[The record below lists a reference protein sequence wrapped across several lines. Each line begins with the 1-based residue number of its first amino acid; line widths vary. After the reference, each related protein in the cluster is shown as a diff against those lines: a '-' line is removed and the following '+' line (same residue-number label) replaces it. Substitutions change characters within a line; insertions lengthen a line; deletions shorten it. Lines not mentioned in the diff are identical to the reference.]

1 MWKRLFI
8 MKSDKRDMKK
18 QIFFLFFALVACT
31 LSAKPIDKETAKQKA
46 LSFLSKENSRKMR
59 KASSK
64 DLSLSSVENSFERS
78 FYVFNV
84 GQDDGF
90 VLVSANDQ
98 TESILGYV
106 DEGSFDEGSIPE
118 NMKAWLQFY
127 QEEINRLGDVK
138 EAQTQSLDN
147 KEAIAPLIATRWDQ
161 STPYN
166 YECHLGIIDSY
177 ALTGCVATTMA
188 QVMNYYQWPKT
199 TSEEIPAYTIN
210 YSGYGSKEWEA
221 QPIYSFDWDNMKN
234 TYTGSESTTDVSAI
248 AVSKLMRYCGQS
260 VKMSY
265 SNISSS
271 ASTYFI
277 PGALKDFFGYDADL
291 TLVSRSSYTIQ
302 GWADLIY
309 NELMNKRP
317 VIYTGQSASEGHG
330 FICDGYDGNGLF
342 HINWGWSGMSNGY
355 FRINVLDPQMQGS
368 GGVEYH
374 SGYKA
379 SQVFA
384 RGIYPNA
391 PAQAPNVMVLSFSSK
406 GKKVQ
411 YEQGEYMITDM
422 AINVANVSHPNISA
436 EIGVTIESQS
446 TKDTKPLFTDSMS
459 LGADMIREKLTL
471 KLGALPDGEYTCY
484 PSFRLSA
491 DGEWTPCI
499 GYENNCIK
507 VTIANGIATMSNVMP
522 YKLVTVSSDNKDVYA
537 VGKEIKFTANLKVVE
552 GEMHDVLYCIAE
564 PFDEMGNLDSD
575 NYSRMDLSTNFYASA
590 GETFAAKISSGGL
603 SEGSYLISV
612 IAPSMNSS
620 HRICIIEVRDG
631 VTAIRDIDA
640 AAAAPSAAPAYN
652 LQGQQVDSSYKGII
666 IRNGKKILR

>member
-1 MWKRLFI
+1 MN
-8 MKSDKRDMKK
+8 K

-59 KASSK
+59 KAPSK
-64 DLSLSSVENSFERS
+64 ELKLSTVETTYERS

-90 VLVSANDQ
+90 VFVSANDQ

-221 QPIYSFDWDNMKN
+221 QPVYSFDWDNMKN

-277 PGALKDFFGYDADL
+277 PGALKDFFCYDADL

-309 NELMNKRP
+309 NELMNRRP
-317 VIYTGQSASEGHG
+317 VIYTGQSASGGHG

-342 HINWGWSGMSNGY
+342 HINWGWSG
-355 FRINVLDPQMQGS
+355 
-368 GGVEYH
+368 
-374 SGYKA
+374 
-379 SQVFA
+379 
-384 RGIYPNA
+384 
-391 PAQAPNVMVLSFSSK
+391 
-406 GKKVQ
+406 Q
-411 YEQGEYMITDM
+411 Y
-422 AINVANVSHPNISA
+422 
-436 EIGVTIESQS
+436 
-446 TKDTKPLFTDSMS
+446 
-459 LGADMIREKLTL
+459 
-471 KLGALPDGEYTCY
+471 DGF
-484 PSFRLSA
+484 FRLSVLNYKDA
-491 DGEWTPCI
+491 NANPSGEGYSMSQEAIIGIMPENNETDTYASGDNMGGTVSMEATIAGEEEVAVGSNNNYIVQVTNTGDEYNGVLYVFVDGEKRSTI
-499 GYENNCIK
+499 G
-507 VTIANGIATMSNVMP
+507 VAIAAG
-522 YKLVTVSSDNKDVYA
+522 
-537 VGKEIKFTANLKVVE
+537 GKETLDFSAAFSSEGEHTITVCTDSNGNNVIAQKTVTARIAGEVVNGLIADIKIDGLKEENGEYVCYNNQISITYTFTNVTDEDYTGKLQMLYTARNQTRGQVWTGTLKAKQSFSHVINLQVDYGMTVTFQSNSLVPNTSEEYKISKQIVVKFVKATGVDEVKSDMRKSDDYYNLKGMRVKN
-552 GEMHDVLYCIAE
+552 
-564 PFDEMGNLDSD
+564 PT
-575 NYSRMDLSTNFYASA
+575 R
-590 GETFAAKISSGGL
+590 
-603 SEGSYLISV
+603 
-612 IAPSMNSS
+612 P
-620 HRICIIEVRDG
+620 
-631 VTAIRDIDA
+631 
-640 AAAAPSAAPAYN
+640 
-652 LQGQQVDSSYKGII
+652 GIYI
-666 IRNGKKILR
+666 HNGKKILVK

>member
-1 MWKRLFI
+1 
-8 MKSDKRDMKK
+8 MKK

-46 LSFLSKENSRKMR
+46 LSFLSKENSRKMH

-64 DLSLSSVENSFERS
+64 ELNLSAVETTFERS

-90 VLVSANDQ
+90 VFVSANDQ

-106 DEGSFDEGSIPE
+106 DDGSFDEDFIPE

-277 PGALKDFFGYDADL
+277 PGALKDYFGYDADL

-317 VIYTGQSASEGHG
+317 VIYTGQTASGGHG
-330 FICDGYDGNGLF
+330 FICDGYDGNGFF
-342 HINWGWSGMSNGY
+342 HINWGWSG
-355 FRINVLDPQMQGS
+355 
-368 GGVEYH
+368 
-374 SGYKA
+374 
-379 SQVFA
+379 
-384 RGIYPNA
+384 
-391 PAQAPNVMVLSFSSK
+391 
-406 GKKVQ
+406 Q
-411 YEQGEYMITDM
+411 Y
-422 AINVANVSHPNISA
+422 
-436 EIGVTIESQS
+436 
-446 TKDTKPLFTDSMS
+446 
-459 LGADMIREKLTL
+459 
-471 KLGALPDGEYTCY
+471 DGF
-484 PSFRLSA
+484 FRLSVLNYKDA
-491 DGEWTPCI
+491 NANPSGEGYSMSQEAIIGIMPENSATDTYASGDNMGGTVSMEATLAGDEEVAVGSNNKYIVQVTNTGDEYNGVLYVFVDGEKRSTI
-499 GYENNCIK
+499 G
-507 VTIANGIATMSNVMP
+507 VAIAAG
-522 YKLVTVSSDNKDVYA
+522 
-537 VGKEIKFTANLKVVE
+537 GKETLDFSAAFSSEGEHTITVCTDSNGNNVIAQKTVTARIAGEVVNGLIADIKIDGLKEENGEYVCYNNQISITYTFTNVTDEDYTGKLQMLYTARNQTRGQVWTGTLKAKQSFSHVINLQVDYGMTVTFQSNSLVPNTSEEYKISKQIVVRFVKATGVDEVKSDMRKSDDYYNLKGMRVKN
-552 GEMHDVLYCIAE
+552 
-564 PFDEMGNLDSD
+564 P
-575 NYSRMDLSTNFYASA
+575 T
-590 GETFAAKISSGGL
+590 K
-603 SEGSYLISV
+603 
-612 IAPSMNSS
+612 P
-620 HRICIIEVRDG
+620 
-631 VTAIRDIDA
+631 
-640 AAAAPSAAPAYN
+640 
-652 LQGQQVDSSYKGII
+652 GIYI
-666 IRNGKKILR
+666 HNGKKILVK

>member
-1 MWKRLFI
+1 
-8 MKSDKRDMKK
+8 MKK

-90 VLVSANDQ
+90 VFVSANDQ

-221 QPIYSFDWDNMKN
+221 QPVYSFDWDNMKN
-234 TYTGSESTTDVSAI
+234 TYTGSESTTDASAI
-248 AVSKLMRYCGQS
+248 AVAKLMRYCGQS

-277 PGALKDFFGYDADL
+277 PGALKDFFCYDADL

-309 NELMNKRP
+309 NELMNRRP
-317 VIYTGQSASEGHG
+317 VIYTGQSASGGHG

-342 HINWGWSGMSNGY
+342 HINWGWSG
-355 FRINVLDPQMQGS
+355 
-368 GGVEYH
+368 
-374 SGYKA
+374 
-379 SQVFA
+379 
-384 RGIYPNA
+384 
-391 PAQAPNVMVLSFSSK
+391 
-406 GKKVQ
+406 Q
-411 YEQGEYMITDM
+411 Y
-422 AINVANVSHPNISA
+422 
-436 EIGVTIESQS
+436 
-446 TKDTKPLFTDSMS
+446 
-459 LGADMIREKLTL
+459 
-471 KLGALPDGEYTCY
+471 DGF
-484 PSFRLSA
+484 FRLSVLNYKDA
-491 DGEWTPCI
+491 SANPSGGGYSMSQEAIIGIMPENNETDTYASGDNMGGTVSMEATIAGDEEVAVGSNNNYTVQVINTGDEYNGALYVFVDGEKRSTI
-499 GYENNCIK
+499 G
-507 VTIANGIATMSNVMP
+507 VAIAAG
-522 YKLVTVSSDNKDVYA
+522 
-537 VGKEIKFTANLKVVE
+537 GKETLDFSAAFSSEGEHTITVCTDSNGNNVIAQKTVTARIAGEVVNGLIADIKIDGLKEENGEYVCYNNQISITYTFTNVTDEDYTGKLQMLYTARNQTRGQVWTGTLKAKQSFSHVINLKVDYGMTV
-552 GEMHDVLYCIAE
+552 
-564 PFDEMGNLDSD
+564 
-575 NYSRMDLSTNFYASA
+575 
-590 GETFAAKISSGGL
+590 TFQSNSLVPNTSEEYKISKQIVVKFVKATG
-603 SEGSYLISV
+603 ID
-612 IAPSMNSS
+612 
-620 HRICIIEVRDG
+620 EVKSDMRKSD
-631 VTAIRDIDA
+631 DY
-640 AAAAPSAAPAYN
+640 YN
-652 LQGQQVDSSYKGII
+652 LKGMRVKNPTKPGIYI
-666 IRNGKKILR
+666 HNGKKILVK

>member
-1 MWKRLFI
+1 
-8 MKSDKRDMKK
+8 MKK

-59 KASSK
+59 KAPSK
-64 DLSLSSVENSFERS
+64 ELNLSTVENSFERS

-90 VLVSANDQ
+90 VFVSANDQ

-147 KEAIAPLIATRWDQ
+147 KDAIAPLIATRWDQ

-210 YSGYGSKEWEA
+210 YSGYGCKEWEA

-248 AVSKLMRYCGQS
+248 AVAKLMRYCGQS

-277 PGALKDFFGYDADL
+277 PGALKDYFGYDADL

-309 NELMNKRP
+309 NELVNKRP
-317 VIYTGQSASEGHG
+317 VIYTGQSASDGHG
-330 FICDGYDGNGLF
+330 FICDGYDGNGFF
-342 HINWGWSGMSNGY
+342 HINWGW
-355 FRINVLDPQMQGS
+355 
-368 GGVEYH
+368 GGRY
-374 SGYKA
+374 
-379 SQVFA
+379 
-384 RGIYPNA
+384 
-391 PAQAPNVMVLSFSSK
+391 
-406 GKKVQ
+406 
-411 YEQGEYMITDM
+411 
-422 AINVANVSHPNISA
+422 
-436 EIGVTIESQS
+436 
-446 TKDTKPLFTDSMS
+446 
-459 LGADMIREKLTL
+459 
-471 KLGALPDGEYTCY
+471 DGF
-484 PSFRLSA
+484 FRLSVLNYQDA
-491 DGEWTPCI
+491 NANPSREGYSMSQEAIIGIMPENSATDTYASGDNMGGTVSMEATLAGDEEVAVGSNNNYIVQVTNTGDEYNGVLYVFVDGEKRSTI
-499 GYENNCIK
+499 G
-507 VTIANGIATMSNVMP
+507 VAIAAG
-522 YKLVTVSSDNKDVYA
+522 
-537 VGKEIKFTANLKVVE
+537 GKETLDFSAAFSSEGEHTITVCTDSNGNNVIAQKIVTARIAGEVVNGLIADIKIDGLKEENGEYVCYNNQINITYTFTNVTDEDYTGKLQMLYIAGYQTRGQVWTGTLKAKQSFSHVINLQVDYGMTVTFQSNSLVPNTSEEYKISKQIVVRFVKATGVDEVKSDMRKSDDYYNLKGMRVKN
-552 GEMHDVLYCIAE
+552 
-564 PFDEMGNLDSD
+564 PT
-575 NYSRMDLSTNFYASA
+575 R
-590 GETFAAKISSGGL
+590 
-603 SEGSYLISV
+603 
-612 IAPSMNSS
+612 P
-620 HRICIIEVRDG
+620 RIYIH
-631 VTAIRDIDA
+631 
-640 AAAAPSAAPAYN
+640 
-652 LQGQQVDSSYKGII
+652 
-666 IRNGKKILR
+666 NGKKILVK

>member
-1 MWKRLFI
+1 
-8 MKSDKRDMKK
+8 MKK

-46 LSFLSKENSRKMR
+46 LSFLSKENSRKMH

-64 DLSLSSVENSFERS
+64 ELNLSAVETTFERS

-90 VLVSANDQ
+90 VFVSANDQ

-106 DEGSFDEGSIPE
+106 DDGSFDEDFIPE

-277 PGALKDFFGYDADL
+277 PGALKDYFGYDADL

-317 VIYTGQSASEGHG
+317 VIYTGQTASGGHG
-330 FICDGYDGNGLF
+330 FICDGYDGNGFF
-342 HINWGWSGMSNGY
+342 HINWGWSG
-355 FRINVLDPQMQGS
+355 
-368 GGVEYH
+368 
-374 SGYKA
+374 
-379 SQVFA
+379 
-384 RGIYPNA
+384 
-391 PAQAPNVMVLSFSSK
+391 
-406 GKKVQ
+406 Q
-411 YEQGEYMITDM
+411 Y
-422 AINVANVSHPNISA
+422 
-436 EIGVTIESQS
+436 
-446 TKDTKPLFTDSMS
+446 
-459 LGADMIREKLTL
+459 
-471 KLGALPDGEYTCY
+471 DGF
-484 PSFRLSA
+484 FRLSVLNYKDA
-491 DGEWTPCI
+491 NANPSGEGYSMSQEAIIGIMPENSATDTYASGDNMGGTVSMEATLAGDEEVAVGSNNKYIVQVTNTGDEYNGVLYVFEDGEKRSTI
-499 GYENNCIK
+499 G
-507 VTIANGIATMSNVMP
+507 VAIAAG
-522 YKLVTVSSDNKDVYA
+522 
-537 VGKEIKFTANLKVVE
+537 GKETLDFSAAFSSEGEHTITVCTDSNGNNVIAQKTVTARIAGEVVNGLIADIKIDGLKEENGEYVCYNNQISITYTFTNVTDEDYTGKLQMLYTARNQTRGQVWTGTLKAKQSFSHVINLQVDYGMTVTFQSNSLVPNTSEEYKISKQIVVRFVKATGVDEVKSDMRKSDDYYNLKGMRVKN
-552 GEMHDVLYCIAE
+552 
-564 PFDEMGNLDSD
+564 P
-575 NYSRMDLSTNFYASA
+575 T
-590 GETFAAKISSGGL
+590 K
-603 SEGSYLISV
+603 
-612 IAPSMNSS
+612 P
-620 HRICIIEVRDG
+620 
-631 VTAIRDIDA
+631 
-640 AAAAPSAAPAYN
+640 
-652 LQGQQVDSSYKGII
+652 GIYI
-666 IRNGKKILR
+666 HNGKKILVK

>member
-1 MWKRLFI
+1 
-8 MKSDKRDMKK
+8 MKK

-59 KASSK
+59 KAPSK
-64 DLSLSSVENSFERS
+64 ELNLSTVENSFERS

-234 TYTGSESTTDVSAI
+234 TYTGSESTTDASAI
-248 AVSKLMRYCGQS
+248 AVAKLMRYCGQS

-277 PGALKDFFGYDADL
+277 PGALKDFFCYDADL

-309 NELMNKRP
+309 NELMNRRP
-317 VIYTGQSASEGHG
+317 VIYTGQSASGGHG

-342 HINWGWSGMSNGY
+342 HINWGWSGQYDGFFRLSVLNYKDANANPSGEGYSMSQEAIIGIMPENNATDTYASGDNMGGTVSMEATIAGDEEVAVGSNNNYTVQVINTGDEYNGALY
-355 FRINVLDPQMQGS
+355 VFVDGEKRSTIGVAIAAGGKETLDFS
-368 GGVEYH
+368 
-374 SGYKA
+374 A
-379 SQVFA
+379 
-384 RGIYPNA
+384 
-391 PAQAPNVMVLSFSSK
+391 SFSSEGEHTITVCTDSNGNNVIAQK
-406 GKKVQ
+406 TVTARIAGEVVNGLIADIKIDGLK
-411 YEQGEYMITDM
+411 EENGEYVCYNNQISITYTFT
-422 AINVANVSHPNISA
+422 NV
-436 EIGVTIESQS
+436 
-446 TKDTKPLFTDSMS
+446 TDEDYT
-459 LGADMIREKLTL
+459 GKLQMLYTARNQTRGQVWTGTL
-471 KLGALPDGEYTCY
+471 KAKQSFSHVINLQVDYGMTVTFQSNSLVPNTSEEYKISKQIVVRFVKAT
-484 PSFRLSA
+484 
-491 DGEWTPCI
+491 
-499 GYENNCIK
+499 
-507 VTIANGIATMSNVMP
+507 GIDEV
-522 YKLVTVSSDNKDVYA
+522 KSDMRKSDDYY
-537 VGKEIKFTANLKVVE
+537 NLKGMRVKN
-552 GEMHDVLYCIAE
+552 
-564 PFDEMGNLDSD
+564 PT
-575 NYSRMDLSTNFYASA
+575 R
-590 GETFAAKISSGGL
+590 
-603 SEGSYLISV
+603 
-612 IAPSMNSS
+612 P
-620 HRICIIEVRDG
+620 
-631 VTAIRDIDA
+631 
-640 AAAAPSAAPAYN
+640 
-652 LQGQQVDSSYKGII
+652 GIYI
-666 IRNGKKILR
+666 HNGKRILVK

>member
-1 MWKRLFI
+1 
-8 MKSDKRDMKK
+8 MKK

-59 KASSK
+59 KAPSK
-64 DLSLSSVENSFERS
+64 DLTLSTVENSFERS

-90 VLVSANDQ
+90 VFVSANDQ

-106 DEGSFDEGSIPE
+106 DEGSFDEDAIPE

-138 EAQTQSLDN
+138 EAQTESIDN

-234 TYTGSESTTDVSAI
+234 TYTGSESATDVSVI
-248 AVSKLMRYCGQS
+248 AVAKLMRYCGQS
-260 VKMSY
+260 VRMSY
-265 SNISSS
+265 SNLGSTASS
-271 ASTYFI
+271 YFI
-277 PGALKDFFGYDADL
+277 PGALKDYFGYDADL

-342 HINWGWSGMSNGY
+342 HINWGWSG
-355 FRINVLDPQMQGS
+355 
-368 GGVEYH
+368 
-374 SGYKA
+374 
-379 SQVFA
+379 
-384 RGIYPNA
+384 
-391 PAQAPNVMVLSFSSK
+391 
-406 GKKVQ
+406 Q
-411 YEQGEYMITDM
+411 Y
-422 AINVANVSHPNISA
+422 
-436 EIGVTIESQS
+436 
-446 TKDTKPLFTDSMS
+446 
-459 LGADMIREKLTL
+459 
-471 KLGALPDGEYTCY
+471 DGF
-484 PSFRLSA
+484 FRLSVLNYKDA
-491 DGEWTPCI
+491 SANPSGGGYSMSQEAII
-499 GYENNCIK
+499 GIMPENNETDTYASGDNMGGT
-507 VTIANGIATMSNVMP
+507 VSMEATIAGDEEVAVGSINKYVV
-522 YKLVTVSSDNKDVYA
+522 LVTNTGDEYNGTLYMFVDGVKSSTLGVA
-537 VGKEIKFTANLKVVE
+537 IAAGGKETLDFSAAFSSEGEHTITVCTDSNGNNVIAQKTVTARIAGEVVNGLIADIKIDGLKEENGENVCYNNQINITYTFTNVTDEDYTGKLQMLYTAGYQTRGQVWTGTLKAKQSFSHVINLKVDYGMTV
-552 GEMHDVLYCIAE
+552 
-564 PFDEMGNLDSD
+564 
-575 NYSRMDLSTNFYASA
+575 
-590 GETFAAKISSGGL
+590 TFQSNSLVPNTSEEYKISKQIVVKFVKATG
-603 SEGSYLISV
+603 ID
-612 IAPSMNSS
+612 
-620 HRICIIEVRDG
+620 EVKSDMRKSD
-631 VTAIRDIDA
+631 VY
-640 AAAAPSAAPAYN
+640 YN
-652 LQGQQVDSSYKGII
+652 LKGMRVKNPTRPGIYI
-666 IRNGKKILR
+666 HNGKKILVK

>member
-1 MWKRLFI
+1 
-8 MKSDKRDMKK
+8 MKK

-46 LSFLSKENSRKMR
+46 LSFLSKENSRKMH

-64 DLSLSSVENSFERS
+64 ELNLSAVETTFERS

-90 VLVSANDQ
+90 VFVSANDQ

-106 DEGSFDEGSIPE
+106 DDGSFDEDFIPE

-277 PGALKDFFGYDADL
+277 PGALKDYFGYDADL
-291 TLVSRSSYTIQ
+291 TLVRRSSYTIQ

-317 VIYTGQSASEGHG
+317 VIYTGQTASGGHG
-330 FICDGYDGNGLF
+330 FICDGYDGNGFF
-342 HINWGWSGMSNGY
+342 HINWGWSG
-355 FRINVLDPQMQGS
+355 
-368 GGVEYH
+368 
-374 SGYKA
+374 
-379 SQVFA
+379 
-384 RGIYPNA
+384 
-391 PAQAPNVMVLSFSSK
+391 
-406 GKKVQ
+406 Q
-411 YEQGEYMITDM
+411 Y
-422 AINVANVSHPNISA
+422 
-436 EIGVTIESQS
+436 
-446 TKDTKPLFTDSMS
+446 
-459 LGADMIREKLTL
+459 
-471 KLGALPDGEYTCY
+471 DGF
-484 PSFRLSA
+484 FRLSVLNYKDA
-491 DGEWTPCI
+491 NANPSGEGYSMSQEAIIGIMPENSATDTYASGDNMGGTVSMEATLAGDEEVAVGSNNKYIVQVTNTGDEYNGVLYVFVDGEKRSTI
-499 GYENNCIK
+499 G
-507 VTIANGIATMSNVMP
+507 VAIAAG
-522 YKLVTVSSDNKDVYA
+522 
-537 VGKEIKFTANLKVVE
+537 GKETLDFSAAFSSEGEHTITVCTDSNGNNVIAQKTVTARIAGEVVNGLIADIKIDGLKEENGEYVCYNNQISITYTFTNVTDEDYTGKLQMLYTARNQTRGQVWTGTLKAKQSFSHVINLQVDYGMTVTFQSNSLVPNTSEEYKISKQIVVRFVKATGVDEVKSDMRKSDDYYNLKGMRVKN
-552 GEMHDVLYCIAE
+552 
-564 PFDEMGNLDSD
+564 P
-575 NYSRMDLSTNFYASA
+575 T
-590 GETFAAKISSGGL
+590 K
-603 SEGSYLISV
+603 
-612 IAPSMNSS
+612 P
-620 HRICIIEVRDG
+620 
-631 VTAIRDIDA
+631 
-640 AAAAPSAAPAYN
+640 
-652 LQGQQVDSSYKGII
+652 GIYI
-666 IRNGKKILR
+666 HNGKKILVK